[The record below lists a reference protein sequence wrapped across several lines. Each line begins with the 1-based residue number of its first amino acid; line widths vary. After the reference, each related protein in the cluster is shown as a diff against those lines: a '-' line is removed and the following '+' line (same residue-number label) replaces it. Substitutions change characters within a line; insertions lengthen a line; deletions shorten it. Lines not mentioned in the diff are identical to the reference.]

1 MKDIYIVCAG
11 GFGQEVYVILKTINK
26 KAVSEGKEAPYN
38 IKGFLNDIS
47 VNFDRSY
54 IGIDIVGDIQN
65 WEPKG
70 NEVYALGLSDPKGK
84 EKIAALL
91 KSKGAKFETIIAPWS
106 IIPDNI
112 SIGEGCIIS
121 PYLIMPGVKI
131 GNFVNIMGSVVGSQA
146 EIGDYST
153 ITGFAN
159 VTNAKIGKRV
169 FVGSHAVIMNQRK
182 IGDDA
187 FICVGSVVF
196 NNVKQGQKVFGI
208 PAKKVDWE

>member
-1 MKDIYIVCAG
+1 MKDIDIVCAG
-11 GFGQEVYVILKTINK
+11 GFGQEVYVMLKTINQ

-38 IKGFLNDIS
+38 IKGFLNDIP
-47 VNFDRSY
+47 VELDRSY
-54 IGIDIVGDIQN
+54 IDIDIVGTIKDWQ
-65 WEPKG
+65 PKG
-70 NEVYALGLSDPKGK
+70 NEVYALGLSEPKSK

-112 SIGEGCIIS
+112 QIGEGSILS

-131 GNFVNIMGSVVGSQA
+131 GNFANVMGCMVGSEA

-159 VTNAKIGKRV
+159 ITNAKIGKRV

-196 NNVKQGQKVFGI
+196 NNVKQAQKVFGI
-208 PAKKVDWE
+208 PAKRVDWE

>member
-1 MKDIYIVCAG
+1 M
-11 GFGQEVYVILKTINK
+11 
-26 KAVSEGKEAPYN
+26 
-38 IKGFLNDIS
+38 
-47 VNFDRSY
+47 
-54 IGIDIVGDIQN
+54 
-65 WEPKG
+65 
-70 NEVYALGLSDPKGK
+70 
-84 EKIAALL
+84 L

-112 SIGEGCIIS
+112 QIGEGSIIS

-131 GNFVNIMGSVVGSQA
+131 GNFANVMGCMVGSQA

-159 VTNAKIGKRV
+159 ITNAKIGKRV

-208 PAKKVDWE
+208 PAKRVKW